1 MSVIIY
7 ECKIF
12 ICTYVY
18 PNKRIAEY
26 CSKKGDFLLAVA
38 YKILPQS
45 WAADEHRLPLTL
57 NVKLAK

>member
-1 MSVIIY
+1 M
-7 ECKIF
+7 
-12 ICTYVY
+12 YVCIY